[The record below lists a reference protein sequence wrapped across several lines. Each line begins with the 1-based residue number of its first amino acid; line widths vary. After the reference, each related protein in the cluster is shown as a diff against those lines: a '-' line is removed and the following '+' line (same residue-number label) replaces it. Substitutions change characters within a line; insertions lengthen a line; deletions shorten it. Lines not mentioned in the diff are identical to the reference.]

1 MRLAPLTPHPVVLR
15 LSGPRICRNI
25 FFLLDA
31 DADDLTRTISTR
43 YHESEN
49 SLRCHGG
56 GSGITH
62 PLLSRLLPMGF
73 MTSNQLGD
81 HARSGEASEY
91 LGMQVADYGLRDASV
106 LAGKRQTPLHVRSR
120 GWGAKAQRPYQWRH
134 WRGFASVH
142 CPFFAFF

>member
-1 MRLAPLTPHPVVLR
+1 MMISREPSLHATMNLKILFAVTVGGVGLR
-15 LSGPRICRNI
+15 IHLFS
-25 FFLLDA
+25 A
-31 DADDLTRTISTR
+31 
-43 YHESEN
+43 
-49 SLRCHGG
+49 
-56 GSGITH
+56 
-62 PLLSRLLPMGF
+62 LLPIGF